1 MILVTAA
8 TGKVGRELVDLL
20 VQKDEAVAAVTRN
33 PSAAMLPHGAR
44 VVTGDPS
51 HPATLTSAHRGV
63 KAVFLNPASL
73 GNAAADLL
81 GR

>member
-51 HPATLTSAHRGV
+51 HPAT
-63 KAVFLNPASL
+63 
-73 GNAAADLL
+73 
-81 GR
+81 